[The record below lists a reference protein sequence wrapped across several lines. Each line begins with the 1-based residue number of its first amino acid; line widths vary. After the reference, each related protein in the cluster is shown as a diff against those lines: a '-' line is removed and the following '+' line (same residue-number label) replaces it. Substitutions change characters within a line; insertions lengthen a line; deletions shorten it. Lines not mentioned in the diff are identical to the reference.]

1 VSNVL
6 FNVPL
11 VQQILSNVI
20 LVFKQQ
26 IEWDQK
32 PLANAQLVIILME
45 FHLNANLALIDA
57 LNVLEDLLSV
67 FLAKD

>member
-1 VSNVL
+1 VSNVQ

>member
-20 LVFKQQ
+20 LVFKQP

-32 PLANAQLVIILME
+32 LLANAQLVIILME
-45 FHLNANLALIDA
+45 FHLNANLALIGA